1 MKELVINIKPEN
13 IQILK
18 QILTGDRVYG
28 MTVLSVMGCGS
39 QKAAKGAEIVVNF
52 MPRIRVE
59 TVVADSA
66 APGIIEQIREKL
78 STGTPGDGII
88 FIRSVDE
95 AIRIR
100 NGERGEKVL

>member
-1 MKELVINIKPEN
+1 MKELVIIIKPEH
-13 IQILK
+13 IQTLK

-28 MTVLSVMGCGS
+28 MTVSSVMGCGS
-39 QKAAKGAEIVVNF
+39 QKAAKGAEVVVNF

-59 TVVADSA
+59 TVVADA
-66 APGIIEQIREKL
+66 AVEGIVEQVREKL
-78 STGTPGDGII
+78 STGTPGDGVI
-88 FIRSVDE
+88 FVRGVDE

>member
-1 MKELVINIKPEN
+1 
-13 IQILK
+13 
-18 QILTGDRVYG
+18 
-28 MTVLSVMGCGS
+28 
-39 QKAAKGAEIVVNF
+39 

-59 TVVADSA
+59 TVVPDSA
-66 APGIIEQIREKL
+66 VEGIVEKVREKL

-88 FIRSVDE
+88 FIRPVDE

>member
-1 MKELVINIKPEN
+1 MKELVIIIKPEH
-13 IQILK
+13 IQTLK
-18 QILTGDRVYG
+18 QILTGGRVYG
-28 MTVLSVMGCGS
+28 MTVSSVMGCGS
-39 QKAAKGAEIVVNF
+39 QKPAKGAEIVVNF

-59 TVVADSA
+59 TVVPDTAVE
-66 APGIIEQIREKL
+66 GIVEQVREKL
-78 STGTPGDGII
+78 GTGTPGDGII